1 MQTDGRLTYTIKE
14 AAAKL
19 GISRNLAYD
28 LARRGELPGI
38 IKLGN
43 KRLVVSK
50 FKLDNLLKGE
60 ARSAEVSLQ

>member
-14 AAAKL
+14 A
-19 GISRNLAYD
+19 AYD